1 MNHELVPFRQPP
13 GRGPVDRW
21 TYAPPTTSIRVDQE
35 GTPVDIARLLTDLRR
50 RWWLIA
56 LCALAM
62 GAAAWYQ
69 TRRVPRVF
77 TAKAVVQLVDR
88 RDALAGELVRGGA
101 TARTSAAFSML
112 SQVEIIRSGGI
123 AKQVVESEPL
133 GLRVNAVGF
142 PNAHVSS
149 VSVNETAPAVRIP
162 LRFAANGFTA
172 TLGGELVPYGH
183 EVSSQGV
190 RFTIT
195 GQPPGITEGFVAVL
209 SSDRAVDRLRSA
221 LDVSARERT
230 NLIDIAYTAADAG
243 TAQRVVNR
251 VAQVYQ
257 TVNIGVAQQQ
267 LRRRRLF
274 IEDQMARTDAQ
285 LSEADRALSTFRS
298 QQEAYSSQEKFR
310 AQQTALAD
318 LDIRRQELDGERRMA
333 RALLRRFETGDGT
346 ARRNALAMLAAAP
359 DVGGTRSM
367 VPALYGRL
375 RDYQRMRAELTSGPS
390 GKTDSHPDVQRL
402 DTLMA
407 STQTELMA
415 AAQAHLALLDARIE
429 ALDEARRQDAR
440 ALQHLPAAEAVQ
452 TRLQQN
458 FDVLRG
464 QAANLRMEYQQAQV
478 AEAAELGQIDI
489 VDLATGSSFTQSSG
503 TRYIL
508 FAIFLGLLGGSVIAL
523 LLERADR
530 TVKRRDDLELSLGV
544 PVLGTIPR
552 IDPNELERWR
562 LPALTGWARAFR
574 RNGSS
579 RWHGSL
585 RAASVESAA
594 RRTTHTSRRRG
605 VALTALAQSRAPGAE
620 AFRHL
625 GANLFYSRG
634 GESARRI
641 LVTSP
646 MEGDGKT
653 SIAANLAITLAN
665 QRCSV
670 LLIDCDIS
678 GKLHNIFQLSASPG
692 LTDVVVGGASPREVL
707 RPTGVPGLMVIT
719 SGMPS
724 DRATDVIGSARMRA
738 LLNDMARDF
747 DIVVLDCS
755 PILALADSTI
765 LSVNAD
771 AVLLVVRAGH
781 TASAAAVEAMRHL
794 TTVGAPVAGT
804 VLNDPDDRARQ
815 YGSVDYA
822 YGYSYAGR

>member
-1 MNHELVPFRQPP
+1 MSHPP
-13 GRGPVDRW
+13 SMQADGEG
-21 TYAPPTTSIRVDQE
+21 APLDVM
-35 GTPVDIARLLTDLRR
+35 RLLNDLRR

-56 LCALAM
+56 ICTVAM
-62 GAAAWYQ
+62 GAAAWYH
-69 TRRVPRVF
+69 TRRAPRVF
-77 TAKAVVQLVDR
+77 SAKAVVQLVDR
-88 RDALAGELVRGGA
+88 RDALAGDLVRGGA

-112 SQVEIIRSGGI
+112 SQVEIIRSGGV
-123 AKQVVESEPL
+123 ASQVIKSEPL

-142 PNAHVSS
+142 PSAYMSK
-149 VSVNETAPAVRIP
+149 VSVDESAAAVRMP
-162 LRFAANGFTA
+162 LKFTA
-172 TLGGELVPYGH
+172 RGVVVSPGGQPVPYGH
-183 EVSSQGV
+183 EVSSGGV
-190 RFTIT
+190 RFTIVT
-195 GQPPGITEGFVAVL
+195 RPPEISEGFVAVL
-209 SSDRAVDRLRSA
+209 SQDRALSRFRSA
-221 LDVSARERT
+221 LHVEARERT
-230 NLIDIAYTAADAG
+230 NLIDITYAAADAG

-257 TVNIGVAQQQ
+257 SVNIGVAQQQ

-274 IEDQMARTDAQ
+274 IEEQLTRTDAQ
-285 LSEADRALSTFRS
+285 LGEADRALSTFRS
-298 QQEAYSSQEKFR
+298 QQEAYTSQDKFR
-310 AQQTALAD
+310 AQQAALAD

-333 RALLRRFETGDGT
+333 RALLRRFETGDDA
-346 ARRNALAMLAAAP
+346 ARRKALSMLAAAP

-367 VPALYGRL
+367 VPGLYGRL
-375 RDYQRMRAELTSGPS
+375 REYQRVRAELTSGPS
-390 GKTDSHPDVQRL
+390 GKTDSHPEVQRL

-429 ALDEARRQDAR
+429 ALDEARRQDAT

-478 AEAAELGQIDI
+478 AEAAELGQVDI

-508 FAIFLGLLGGSVIAL
+508 FALFLGLLGGSVIAL

-530 TVKRRDDLELSLGV
+530 TVKRRDDLESSLGV

-562 LPALTGWARAFR
+562 FPAVTGLTRAFG

-579 RWHGSL
+579 RGNGASL
-585 RAASVESAA
+585 RAASVKSAA
-594 RRTTHTSRRRG
+594 RRPTPTSRRRS

-625 GANLFYSRG
+625 GANLFYSRS
-634 GESARRI
+634 GETARRI

-646 MEGDGKT
+646 TEGDGKT

-665 QRCSV
+665 QRRSV

-678 GKLHNIFQLSASPG
+678 GKLHNIFQLPASPG
-692 LTDVVVGGASPREVL
+692 LTEVIVDGHSPREVL
-707 RPTGVPGLMVIT
+707 RPTGVAGLTVIT
-719 SGMPS
+719 SGSPS
-724 DRATDVIGSARMRA
+724 ERATDVIGSARMRA
-738 LLNDMARDF
+738 MLNDMAHDF

-781 TASAAAVEAMRHL
+781 TAAAAAVEAMRHL
-794 TTVGAPVAGT
+794 RTVGAPVAGA

-815 YGSVDYA
+815 YGSPDYRYA
-822 YGYSYAGR
+822 YASAGR

>member
-1 MNHELVPFRQPP
+1 MNHELVPFHQPP
-13 GRGPVDRW
+13 PRGPIDRW
-21 TYAPPTTSIRVDQE
+21 TCAPPTTSIRVDQE

-56 LCALAM
+56 ICTLAM

-69 TRRVPRVF
+69 TRRVPDVF
-77 TAKAVVQLVDR
+77 SATAIVQLVDR

-112 SQVEIIRSGGI
+112 AQVEIIRSGGV
-123 AKQVVESEPL
+123 ARQVVEREPL
-133 GLRVNAVGF
+133 GVRVNAVGF
-142 PNAHVSS
+142 PSTHVSD
-149 VSVNETAPAVRIP
+149 VSVEGNVAAVRIP
-162 LRFAANGFTA
+162 LQFTA
-172 TLGGELVPYGH
+172 RGVVISGGEPVPYGR
-183 EVSSQGV
+183 EVRSGGV
-190 RFTIT
+190 RFTVVT
-195 GQPPGITEGFVAVL
+195 RPPEISQGFVVVL
-209 SSDRAVDRLRSA
+209 SQDRAVARLRSA
-221 LDVSARERT
+221 LDVKARERT
-230 NLIDIAYTAADAG
+230 NLIDITYAAPDAA

-257 TVNIGVAQQQ
+257 SVNIDVAQQQ

-274 IEDQMARTDAQ
+274 IEEQLARTDAQ
-285 LSEADRALSTFRS
+285 LAEADRALSTFRS

-310 AQQTALAD
+310 AQQAALAD

-333 RALLRRFETGDGT
+333 RALLRQFETGDGA
-346 ARRNALAMLAAAP
+346 ARRNVLAMLAAAP

-367 VPALYGRL
+367 VPELYRRL
-375 RDYQRMRAELTSGPS
+375 RDYQRTRAELTSGPT

-415 AAQAHLALLDARIE
+415 AAQAHLSLLDARIE
-429 ALDEARRQDAR
+429 ALDDARRQDAI

-478 AEAAELGQIDI
+478 AEAAELGQVDI

-508 FAIFLGLLGGSVIAL
+508 FALFLGLLGGSVVAL

-530 TVKRRDDLELSLGV
+530 TVKRRDDLESALGV
-544 PVLGTIPR
+544 PVLSTIPR

-562 LPALTGWARAFR
+562 LPAVAGWARAFR

-579 RWHGSL
+579 RWRGSL
-585 RAASVESAA
+585 RAASVDPAA
-594 RRTTHTSRRRG
+594 RRATPTSRRRS

-634 GESARRI
+634 GEAARRI

-665 QRCSV
+665 QRRSV

-678 GKLHNIFQLSASPG
+678 GKLHNIFQLPASPG
-692 LTDVVVGGASPREVL
+692 LTEVIVGGHSPSEVL

-719 SGMPS
+719 SGTPS
-724 DRATDVIGSARMRA
+724 ERATDVIGSARMRA
-738 LLNDMARDF
+738 MLNDMAHDF

-794 TTVGAPVAGT
+794 TTVGAPVAGA

-815 YGSVDYA
+815 YGRHE
-822 YGYSYAGR
+822 YGYGYRYAGR